1 MDSSDLLPGCDG
13 FPFRNHLLNC
23 TLFNIVLLSGI
34 DTGVN
39 TDTTA
44 DADTRCGQDLK
55 SAAKWYQNI
64 SNIRNGGN

>member
-1 MDSSDLLPGCDG
+1 MVSPLETI
-13 FPFRNHLLNC
+13 LLNC
-23 TLFNIVLLSGI
+23 TLFNIVLLSSI

-44 DADTRCGQDLK
+44 DADAGCGQDLK
-55 SAAKWYQNI
+55 SGAKWYQNI